1 MNRTTTYSLRHP
13 RPAMGGYRYFFNGQ
27 EADNEVYGEGV
38 SLTAEFWQYDSRLG
52 RRWNVDPV
60 FKEYESPYACF
71 AGNPVWFADPNGD
84 TVIVYNNDRITKKL
98 IKQYLNE
105 HFGSLKMFHFS
116 TKGVLLVKQK
126 QMDCFLERANE
137 HQQFLLNGLVEAI
150 TTEPKVQVKIEKTK
164 ANVRFGRQPI
174 IGYSD
179 NGDPILGEPKET
191 VIPTLNHGG
200 GGTLYSQL
208 FGTYIIGISDKVA
221 NETLCSTGLKTL
233 GIPNKYFSFS
243 RFTGSASSTFFHE
256 LLDEFLNYYV
266 KHKITPESAPVDE
279 VQYQNA
285 ALQNQKLP
293 KRDGKDH

>member
-1 MNRTTTYSLRHP
+1 MIHTATYPPQSP
-13 RPAMGGYRYFFNGQ
+13 RPATGGYRYFFNGQ
-27 EADNEVYGEGV
+27 EADNEVLGEGV
-38 SLTAEFWQYDSRLG
+38 NLTAEFWQYDTRLG

-84 TVIVYNNDRITKKL
+84 TVIVFNNDRITKKL
-98 IKQYLNE
+98 IKQYLKE
-105 HFGSLKMFHFS
+105 HFGNLKMFRFS
-116 TKGVLLVKQK
+116 MKGVLSVKQK
-126 QMDCFLERANE
+126 QMDCFIEGASE
-137 HQQFLLNGLVEAI
+137 HQQLLLNGLVEAI
-150 TTEPKVQVKIEKTK
+150 TTETKVQVKIEKTK
-164 ANVRFGRQPI
+164 ANVCFGRQPI

-179 NGDPILGEPKET
+179 DGDPILGEPKET
-191 VIPTLNHGG
+191 VIPTLNYGG
-200 GGTLYSQL
+200 GGTMYSQL